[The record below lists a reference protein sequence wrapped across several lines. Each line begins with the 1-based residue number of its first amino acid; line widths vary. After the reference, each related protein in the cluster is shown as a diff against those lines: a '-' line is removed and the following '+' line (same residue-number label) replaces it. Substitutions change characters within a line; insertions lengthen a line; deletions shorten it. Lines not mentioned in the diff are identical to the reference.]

1 MHVYIYFDWAIM
13 IYCTTL
19 SIETTITLAWLL
31 ALTGG
36 DEANGDYIEGGEQ
49 DGIDS
54 RT

>member
-1 MHVYIYFDWAIM
+1 M

-19 SIETTITLAWLL
+19 SIEATLTLAWLL